1 MNAGRELGAI
11 ARLDFAEVRRS
22 RWLPFAAGIFALLG
36 AGFVWIGLRESSFL
50 GFTGMGRALLS
61 LSHALVLLLP
71 LLALAA
77 TAQTVNRAREDG
89 TLELLFGG
97 PLRRRSYLLA
107 LALTRWFSL
116 LAPLLV
122 LFVGLA
128 ALGSLAFRQPVPWA
142 YLLRATAIAA
152 ALLFAF
158 VGVGLA
164 ISTLVRSQARAMLL
178 VLVVWAGCVALLDFG
193 LLALLL
199 RWRLAPEAVFAL
211 GAVNPVQVAR
221 LALLAGAEP
230 ELSVLGPVGHFLSSR
245 LGQGP
250 LLALGVGWP
259 AARGLG
265 SLAIALRRFARG
277 DVI

>member
-1 MNAGRELGAI
+1 MNGARELRAV

-22 RWLPFAAGIFALLG
+22 RWLPFAGAVFALLG
-36 AGFVWIGLRESSFL
+36 AAFVWVGMKESSLL
-50 GFTGMGRALLS
+50 GFTGGGRALLS

-97 PLRRRSYLLA
+97 PLRRWPYLLA
-107 LALTRWFSL
+107 LALTRW
-116 LAPLLV
+116 LALLV
-122 LFVGLA
+122 PLAVLLVGLA
-128 ALGSLAFRQPVPWA
+128 AVGGLAFGQAVPWM
-142 YLLRATAIAA
+142 YLLRATGIAA
-152 ALLFAF
+152 ALLLSF

-164 ISTLVRSQARAMLL
+164 ISTLVRSQARAMLV
-178 VLVVWAGCVALLDFG
+178 VLMVWATCVALLDFG

-199 RWRLAPEAVFAL
+199 RLRLAPEAVFVL
-211 GAVNPVQVAR
+211 GAVNPVQAAR

-230 ELSVLGPVGHFLSSR
+230 ELSVLGPVGHFLSTR
-245 LGQGP
+245 LGPGP
-250 LLALGVGWP
+250 LLALGIGWP
-259 AARGLG
+259 AAIGLG
-265 SLAIALRRFARG
+265 ALAVAVRRFSRG

>member
-1 MNAGRELGAI
+1 MIAAHELRAV

-22 RWLPFAAGIFALLG
+22 RWLPFAAAVFTLLG
-36 AGFVWIGLRESSFL
+36 AAFVWVGLRESTIL

-97 PLRRRSYLLA
+97 PLRRSSYLLA
-107 LALTRWFSL
+107 LALTRWLSL
-116 LAPLLV
+116 LVPLAV
-122 LFVGLA
+122 LFAGLA
-128 ALGSLAFRQPVPWA
+128 AFGSLAFGQAVPWT

-152 ALLFAF
+152 TLLLGF
-158 VGVGLA
+158 VGIGLA
-164 ISTLVRSQARAMLL
+164 ISTLVRSQARAMLV
-178 VLVVWAGCVALLDFG
+178 VLLVWATCVLLLDFG

-199 RWRLAPEAVFAL
+199 RLRLAPEAVFLL
-211 GAVNPVQVAR
+211 GAINPVQAAR

-230 ELSVLGPVGHFLSSR
+230 ELSVLGPVGHYLSMR
-245 LGQGP
+245 LGSGP
-250 LLALGVGWP
+250 LLAIGLLWP
-259 AARGLG
+259 AVLGLG
-265 SLAIALRRFARG
+265 GLGIALRRFARG